1 LKGSIYV
8 MFLVKDIFLKIF
20 KIGFVLFTI
29 ILLGIKHSKIHKIFF
44 ESYVKPK
51 QTEHNR
57 NKKI

>member
-1 LKGSIYV
+1 

-29 ILLGIKHSKIHKIFF
+29 IFLGIKHSKIHKIFF